1 MLFVDATICN
11 CREISAWGSRNV
23 REIKFVKLKTLGAL
37 ISFPSVMFFIV
48 FLLETAT
55 CADLNSKL
63 ALGQL

>member
-1 MLFVDATICN
+1 MLFADATKCN

-37 ISFPSVMFFIV
+37 KFSLCHVFIV

>member
-1 MLFVDATICN
+1 MGFKKRA
-11 CREISAWGSRNV
+11 R
-23 REIKFVKLKTLGAL
+23 IKFVKLKTLGAL